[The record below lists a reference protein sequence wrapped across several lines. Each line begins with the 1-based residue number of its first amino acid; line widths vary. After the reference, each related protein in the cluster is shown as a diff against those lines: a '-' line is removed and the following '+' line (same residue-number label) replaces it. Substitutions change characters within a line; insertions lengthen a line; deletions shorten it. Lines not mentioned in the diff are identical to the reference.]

1 MLAGWFVVFHT
12 EVTESRSVNS
22 GHIDHAVL
30 SYCSNLNAGRI
41 EARLSVADVF
51 PTMFNTTL
59 GIVFAQ
65 LLNAWTSEVINL
77 NLQLIE
83 IVSRCRDLQLKNKLK
98 LFNLSPNVYECRRF
112 QTLFLKNWL
121 CEVIRT

>member
-1 MLAGWFVVFHT
+1 
-12 EVTESRSVNS
+12 
-22 GHIDHAVL
+22 
-30 SYCSNLNAGRI
+30 
-41 EARLSVADVF
+41 
-51 PTMFNTTL
+51 MFNTTL